1 MNQQNLKHQWI
12 KSEIKGKQN
21 HKKGYFNTLYY
32 HKMPDISHELPD
44 ITHILPDI
52 THILPDVT
60 NMIV

>member
-1 MNQQNLKHQWI
+1 MNPQNLKHQWI

-44 ITHILPDI
+44 ITHILPD
-52 THILPDVT
+52 VT